1 MNSDK
6 VAKKVIRKIVDSES
20 KSSGTQQNESL
31 PSGDSRK
38 QQKKQSFTE
47 RRRQSREHQLHRRF
61 EKMQKDPEMRQARQ
75 ELRDEFLETHQKF
88 KDMTE
93 PELQAEMARH
103 AAEDEKIRRQKLRS
117 HIETFSDSVIAVIIT
132 IMLLEIPTPKDGQDY
147 LNFLSAVGIFLISFM
162 VIANFWFNHHKIF
175 AVTEEITEGTIVQ
188 DFFFIGLLSLLP
200 LLTKWIIAQPTWFSS
215 LNYGIVIL
223 LILSQQEMLNFSIT
237 RDHFKK
243 MPKSFKFWKKIWM
256 ARFMFTMVINI
267 IITVVAVLFPL
278 AGHWLFV
285 IVPVF
290 SFLSQLF
297 VRDQEHEWQSPGDR
311 REVGVPYL
319 K

>member
-20 KSSGTQQNESL
+20 ESSGTQQNESL

-38 QQKKQSFTE
+38 QKKQSFSE

-61 EKMQKDPEMRQARQ
+61 EKMQRDPEMRQARQ

-88 KDMTE
+88 KDMAE
-93 PELQAEMARH
+93 SELQAEMTRH
-103 AAEDEKIRRQKLRS
+103 AEEDEKIRRQKLRS

-132 IMLLEIPTPKDGQDY
+132 IMLLEIPIPRDGQDY
-147 LNFLSAVGIFLISFM
+147 LTFLSAVGIFLISFM

>member
-6 VAKKVIRKIVDSES
+6 VAKKVIGKIVDSES
-20 KSSGTQQNESL
+20 ESSGMQQNESL

-38 QQKKQSFTE
+38 QKKQSFSE

-61 EKMQKDPEMRQARQ
+61 EKMQRDPEMRQARQ

-93 PELQAEMARH
+93 SELQAEMTRH
-103 AAEDEKIRRQKLRS
+103 AEEDEKIRRQKLRS

-132 IMLLEIPTPKDGQDY
+132 IMLLEIPIPRDGQDY
-147 LNFLSAVGIFLISFM
+147 LTFLSAVGIFLISFM